1 MPFVD
6 TNSHL
11 ATKQSYF
18 DIKCHSNSESY
29 DRHVFL
35 GPSLGEV
42 SIVIYGWRFSQREA
56 DFPDLLISYVAQV
69 MGIINVN
76 VTAVLLGE
84 WIFTESAHWADL
96 VSKSRCLSVCN
107 LSTPVT

>member
-1 MPFVD
+1 M
-6 TNSHL
+6 
-11 ATKQSYF
+11 
-18 DIKCHSNSESY
+18 
-29 DRHVFL
+29 

-42 SIVIYGWRFSQREA
+42 SIVIYIGCFLNEREYSEA

-96 VSKSRCLSVCN
+96 VSKSRCPSVCN
-107 LSTPVT
+107 LSTPVTP